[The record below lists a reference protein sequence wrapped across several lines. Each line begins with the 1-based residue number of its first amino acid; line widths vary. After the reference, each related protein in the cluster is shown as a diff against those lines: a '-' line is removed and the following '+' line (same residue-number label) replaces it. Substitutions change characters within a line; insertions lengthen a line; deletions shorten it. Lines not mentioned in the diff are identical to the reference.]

1 MQFYINTVLW
11 GLYYCQLLFVF
22 LLFQSKLSKGDHRL
36 KKNVMFNLQHASKAL
51 IDKKYH
57 NAIKL
62 YETALN
68 EIEKH
73 KVLVYYRY
81 PDYMSCGMYS
91 SHPFS
96 LHVCIMWHML
106 CSCCLN
112 VFSTVIVC
120 HYNPHVCH
128 PHVLSHMC
136 TQYFVVV
143 TSVFVYALCNCLSL

>member
-1 MQFYINTVLW
+1 
-11 GLYYCQLLFVF
+11 
-22 LLFQSKLSKGDHRL
+22 
-36 KKNVMFNLQHASKAL
+36 MFNLQHASKAL

-73 KVLVYYRY
+73 KVLVCYRY

-91 SHPFS
+91 LRPFS
-96 LHVCIMWHML
+96 LHVCVMWHVL

-112 VFSTVIVC
+112 VFSMVIVC

-128 PHVLSHMC
+128 PHVLSHMHTIFC
-136 TQYFVVV
+136 GCYICLFILCV
-143 TSVFVYALCNCLSL
+143 TVCHRDPHVCHPM